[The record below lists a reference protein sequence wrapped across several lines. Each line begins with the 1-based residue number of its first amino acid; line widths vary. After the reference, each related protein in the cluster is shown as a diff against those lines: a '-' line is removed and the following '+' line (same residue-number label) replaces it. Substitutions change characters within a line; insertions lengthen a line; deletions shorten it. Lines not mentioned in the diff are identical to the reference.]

1 MTRIGNNIK
10 ELYKELSD
18 QTQLIV
24 VSKYREIDEIKEVYL
39 ADGRFDQYE
48 QSIFKML
55 KKKMKAK

>member
-1 MTRIGNNIK
+1 M
-10 ELYKELSD
+10 L
-18 QTQLIV
+18 
-24 VSKYREIDEIKEVYL
+24 DEIKVYL